1 MNWKIG
7 FLLSV
12 ICNIIL
18 FFLLF
23 FKKATDAQQGIFSKG
38 QREKEG
44 QDITGLSR
52 VRESLN
58 LLDKEITAIL
68 NKISDNDF
76 VVSNEFN
83 DLDKEFRKINEQ
95 LDKELLNC
103 PEDIVTKINK
113 LRQCFE
119 EEKTEFAKTMLKTK
133 LPVINNVY
141 LTASLHKLD
150 KNLKDIMKS
159 VDLTL
164 GNPLRTGHREKS

>member
-23 FKKATDAQQGIFSKG
+23 FKKAADTQKATFSKG

-44 QDITGLSR
+44 QDITGFFR

-83 DLDKEFRKINEQ
+83 DLDEEFRKINEQ
-95 LDKELLNC
+95 LDKKLLNC

-113 LRQCFE
+113 LRQSFE

-133 LPVINNVY
+133 LPVINNIY
-141 LTASLHKLD
+141 LTASMHKLD

-159 VDLTL
+159 IVLTL
-164 GNPLRTGHREKS
+164 ES

>member
-12 ICNIIL
+12 ICNMIL

-23 FKKATDAQQGIFSKG
+23 FKKATDTQKATFSKG

-76 VVSNEFN
+76 VVSNELN
-83 DLDKEFRKINEQ
+83 DLDKEFRKIDEQ
-95 LDKELLNC
+95 LDKKLLDS

-113 LRQCFE
+113 LRQSFE

-133 LPVINNVY
+133 LAVLNNVY
-141 LTASLHKLD
+141 LTASLDKL
-150 KNLKDIMKS
+150 
-159 VDLTL
+159 
-164 GNPLRTGHREKS
+164 EKSLREILKVIDISSED